1 MSSQTSSPL
10 PRQAETHSVLAQF
23 RSGLK
28 TIADNKWLFGLFGTV
43 CVLIY
48 FWRIR
53 YLPQLNIVDIGLVAG
68 AILMFSLLGIVVFV
82 ALLFTPGFAYI
93 GWVQQGVLPRAPR
106 PANGRT
112 RANKETSSSQAD
124 RPPQNGAMAK
134 RTANY
139 KRQRMWC
146 VFVILALAYMS
157 MALAYGLYTLSQRL
171 PKDSQYFAVSALIL
185 AAAVVTFLSMFITDI
200 TRGGRKRPSHKWWPV
215 HFLACATMLYTLVA
229 PITWIAF
236 GVMAPSFKGTTDIE
250 AIVSLSFLPLAHISV
265 YVSHRLSL
273 GKRAVLFATSAL
285 YVVVSTGL
293 FFNMIDRGAENFRI
307 GMMPDQTLLVSPQG
321 CQIAKAAGI
330 GSGYQQVASSPS
342 KLFAVKNVFLLTRL
356 GSHVVIA
363 RPGWTSKKP
372 TTSVALP
379 AADVLSYFK
388 PNNDGEA
395 DTTAPA
401 SEVTAT
407 PAMTS
412 EQCGEPVAPKST

>member
-28 TIADNKWLFGLFGTV
+28 TIADNKWMFGLFGTV

-93 GWVQQGVLPRAPR
+93 GWVQQGILPRAPR

-112 RANKETSSSQAD
+112 RADMETSSSRANK
-124 RPPQNGAMAK
+124 PPQNGAMAK
-134 RTANY
+134 RTAKY
-139 KRQRMWC
+139 KRQRMRSI
-146 VFVILALAYMS
+146 FLILALAYIS
-157 MALAYGLYTLSQRL
+157 MALAYGLYALSQRL
-171 PKDSQYFAVSALIL
+171 PKDSQHFAVSALIL
-185 AAAVVTFLSMFITDI
+185 AAAAVTFSSMFITDI
-200 TRGGRKRPSHKWWPV
+200 TRGGRKRPIHKWWPV
-215 HFLACATMLYTLVA
+215 IFLACATMLYTLVA
-229 PITWIAF
+229 PITSIAF
-236 GVMAPSFKGTTDIE
+236 GVMAPNFRGTTDTE
-250 AIVSLSFLPLAHISV
+250 AIISMLLLPLAHLSV
-265 YVSHRLSL
+265 YIFHRLSL
-273 GKRAVLFATSAL
+273 GKRAIFVAVVAV
-285 YVVVSTGL
+285 YVVLSTGL

-307 GMMPDQTLLVSPQG
+307 GMMPDQTLLVSAQG

-342 KLFAVKNVFLLTRL
+342 RLFAVKNVFLLTRL

-363 RPGWTSKKP
+363 SPGWTSKRP

-395 DTTAPA
+395 GATAPA

-412 EQCGEPVAPKST
+412 EQCGERVASKST

>member
-10 PRQAETHSVLAQF
+10 PQQAEAYSVLAQF

-28 TIADNKWLFGLFGTV
+28 TIADNKWVFGLFGTV

-93 GWVQQGVLPRAPR
+93 GWVQQGILPRAPR
-106 PANGRT
+106 PANGLP
-112 RANKETSSSQAD
+112 RANKET
-124 RPPQNGAMAK
+124 GMAK
-134 RTANY
+134 RTAKY
-139 KRQRMWC
+139 KRQRMWSA
-146 VFVILALAYMS
+146 FVILALAYIS
-157 MALAYGLYTLSQRL
+157 MALAYGLFTLSQRL
-171 PKDSQYFAVSALIL
+171 SEDSQYFAVSALIL

-200 TRGGRKRPSHKWWPV
+200 TRGGRKRPTHKWWPV
-215 HFLACATMLYTLVA
+215 LFLACATMLYTLVA
-229 PITWIAF
+229 PITSIAF
-236 GVMAPSFKGTTDIE
+236 GVMTPNFRGTTETE
-250 AIVSLSFLPLAHISV
+250 AIISLLLLPLAHISV
-265 YVSHRLSL
+265 YISHRLSL
-273 GKRAVLFATSAL
+273 GKRAIFVAVVAVYIVL
-285 YVVVSTGL
+285 STGV
-293 FFNMIDRGAENFRI
+293 FFNMVDRGVENFRI
-307 GMMPDQTLLVSPQG
+307 GMMPDQTLLVSAQG

-342 KLFAVKNVFLLTRL
+342 KLFAVKDVFLLTRL

-363 RPGWTSKKP
+363 RPGWTSKTP

-388 PNNDGEA
+388 PKNDGEA
-395 DTTAPA
+395 DTTAPS

-407 PAMTS
+407 PAMTA
-412 EQCGEPVAPKST
+412 EQCDEPASPKST